1 MNFASIAGTAGFL
14 EKPEGLK
21 TIVVRAHN
29 EESTIGRTVR
39 DLIDGVGQR
48 VWVAASGCTDETV
61 TLAREAGAEVLITP
75 IGLGASMRTVLTE
88 FVSEPVVLVD
98 GDLGAVRT
106 DVVRVLD
113 AAARE
118 GFVGKGSLDR
128 PGRSSSLLPDL
139 AREAGV
145 DLPDIPPQAL
155 TSSYSA
161 FPRGFADAVDLSMVP
176 DQRGS
181 DLMLSLLAHNAGI
194 GTVVVPAG
202 PRDHRDRG
210 EAHVDVL
217 VEGNRRTLAV
227 MAERARDTRLPS
239 V

>member
-1 MNFASIAGTAGFL
+1 MTREGAV
-14 EKPEGLK
+14 GLK

-29 EESTIGRTVR
+29 EERTIAKTVR
-39 DLIDGVGQR
+39 DLIDGVGQH
-48 VWVAASGCTDETV
+48 VWVAASGCTDGTV
-61 TLAREAGAEVLITP
+61 ALARDAGAEVLITP
-75 IGLGASMRTVLTE
+75 MGLGASMRMVLAE

-98 GDLGAVRT
+98 GDLDQVRC

-118 GFVGKGSLDR
+118 GFVGKGAMDSA
-128 PGRSSSLLPDL
+128 GRSSSLLPAL
-139 AREAGV
+139 AQEAGV
-145 DLPDIPPQAL
+145 ELPDIPPQAL
-155 TSSYSA
+155 TSAYSA
-161 FPRGFADAVDLSMVP
+161 FPRGFANSVELSMVP

-181 DLMLSLLAHNAGI
+181 DLMLALLAHNAGI

-210 EAHVDVL
+210 EGHIDVL

-227 MAERARDTRLPS
+227 MADHARKA
-239 V
+239 